1 MIPFPPPTCCQASPK
16 PTVTGPPGP
25 LRDLSGTGRVEGT
38 TSAPTLD
45 HRRRQMR
52 APRPEVL
59 PSSLSAL
66 MLSALFY
73 LALPRHRGPFRF
85 LGALQ
90 WPKLDFMSGS
100 LDQATR
106 EVRTLII
113 HCDTPALQ
121 GYPGRPR
128 DSLSLSVS
136 LSLCLS
142 LSLSLSVSLSLCLS
156 LSLSHSFFPRGLC
169 LGLKVLARGT
179 PSSVKGSGR
188 RLPCEQMQGIR
199 AEQSA
204 AVPTCLGGSDS
215 PLWGSAWTERTG
227 ARSPHTSEEAVGWRG
242 TTLPFL

>member
-1 MIPFPPPTCCQASPK
+1 
-16 PTVTGPPGP
+16 
-25 LRDLSGTGRVEGT
+25 
-38 TSAPTLD
+38 
-45 HRRRQMR
+45 MR

-199 AEQSA
+199 AEQS
-204 AVPTCLGGSDS
+204 VSELNGNKCFSYKMTPVLCKFQEKDPGTFGTCQMTLMLLQG
-215 PLWGSAWTERTG
+215 
-227 ARSPHTSEEAVGWRG
+227 
-242 TTLPFL
+242 TLPPAPQDPKGPG